1 MADVPDMGTQQDMTQ
16 RQLLVRVDNNDRQ
29 NKILDARRLI
39 YERNYAINS
48 PQVQALLK
56 EESLIPTTV
65 IVN

>member
-56 EESLIPTTV
+56 DESLIPTTV